1 MSPTATATPGTSK
14 VARKALQKLRWG
26 YKKSSPRVSKK
37 SLKSSSGSS
46 NSDKEN
52 QIPGTSE
59 LASKISTMT
68 PKSSPGIS
76 KKTPKSSSRT
86 PKRILRSTSGS
97 SNSDKENQIHETSG
111 LASKISNMSPKPET
125 SKMASKISSVSSDS
139 DKENQ
144 PGTSGMS
151 PQNSPKILK
160 MSPNGTLRISEM
172 SPKNSPRTPKM
183 GPKSR
188 VFKSSSDLSD
198 SDKENSQL
206 ASPVVVK
213 IAKLQNL
220 PRNSQE
226 FSFRVG
232 PNAKQSYGRKL
243 LCEMCN
249 FSTDSQMSLKNHRAL
264 TCSDSVFTK
273 FQCDFCPFQSQ
284 ATRMIRSHIERDHST
299 IPKPS
304 ARLNSKHF
312 HKTSSEEEEGSLYSD
327 N

>member
-26 YKKSSPRVSKK
+26 YKKSSPRISKR

-52 QIPGTSE
+52 QIPGTPE
-59 LASKISTMT
+59 LASKISMMT
-68 PKSSPGIS
+68 PKSSPVIS

-86 PKRILRSTSGS
+86 PKRILRSGSGS

-151 PQNSPKILK
+151 PQILK

-172 SPKNSPRTPKM
+172 SPKSSPKTPKM

-188 VFKSSSDLSD
+188 VFKSSSDSSD

-264 TCSDSVFTK
+264 TCSDTVFTK

-304 ARLNSKHF
+304 AKLNSKHF
-312 HKTSSEEEEGSLYSD
+312 HKTSSEEEEEGSLYSD

>member
-14 VARKALQKLRWG
+14 VAKKALQKLRWG

-59 LASKISTMT
+59 LACKISMMT

-86 PKRILRSTSGS
+86 PKRILRSSSGS
-97 SNSDKENQIHETSG
+97 SNSDKENQISETLG
-111 LASKISNMSPKPET
+111 LASKISNMSPIPET
-125 SKMASKISSVSSDS
+125 SKMASKISSVSSEDS

-151 PQNSPKILK
+151 PKSSPKILE
-160 MSPNGTLRISEM
+160 MSPNGTLRISKM

-188 VFKSSSDLSD
+188 VFKLNSEQGSSD
-198 SDKENSQL
+198 SDKENG
-206 ASPVVVK
+206 K
-213 IAKLQNL
+213 I
-220 PRNSQE
+220 
-226 FSFRVG
+226 F
-232 PNAKQSYGRKL
+232 
-243 LCEMCN
+243 
-249 FSTDSQMSLKNHRAL
+249 
-264 TCSDSVFTK
+264 
-273 FQCDFCPFQSQ
+273 
-284 ATRMIRSHIERDHST
+284 
-299 IPKPS
+299 
-304 ARLNSKHF
+304 
-312 HKTSSEEEEGSLYSD
+312 
-327 N
+327 

>member
-26 YKKSSPRVSKK
+26 YKKSSPRISKR

-59 LASKISTMT
+59 LASKISMMT

-86 PKRILRSTSGS
+86 PKRILRSSSGS

-151 PQNSPKILK
+151 PQILK

-172 SPKNSPRTPKM
+172 SPKSSPKTPKM

-188 VFKSSSDLSD
+188 VFKSSSDSSD

-264 TCSDSVFTK
+264 TCSESVFTK

-304 ARLNSKHF
+304 AKLNSKHF
-312 HKTSSEEEEGSLYSD
+312 HKTSSEEEGSLYSD

>member
-14 VARKALQKLRWG
+14 VAKKALQKLRWG
-26 YKKSSPRVSKK
+26 YKKSSPRNSKK

-52 QIPGTSE
+52 QIPGTPE
-59 LASKISTMT
+59 LACKISMTT
-68 PKSSPGIS
+68 PKNSPGIS

-97 SNSDKENQIHETSG
+97 SNSDKENQIPETSE
-111 LASKISNMSPKPET
+111 LASKTSNMSPIPET
-125 SKMASKISSVSSDS
+125 SKMVSKISSVPSDS

-144 PGTSGMS
+144 PGTSGMT
-151 PQNSPKILK
+151 PKILK

-188 VFKSSSDLSD
+188 VFKSSSDSSD
-198 SDKENSQL
+198 SDKENYQL

-226 FSFRVG
+226 FSFKVG

-273 FQCDFCPFQSQ
+273 FQCNFCPFQSQ
-284 ATRMIRSHIERDHST
+284 ATRMIRSHIEREHST

-304 ARLNSKHF
+304 PKLNSQHF
-312 HKTSSEEEEGSLYSD
+312 PKTSSEEEEGSLYSD
-327 N
+327 E